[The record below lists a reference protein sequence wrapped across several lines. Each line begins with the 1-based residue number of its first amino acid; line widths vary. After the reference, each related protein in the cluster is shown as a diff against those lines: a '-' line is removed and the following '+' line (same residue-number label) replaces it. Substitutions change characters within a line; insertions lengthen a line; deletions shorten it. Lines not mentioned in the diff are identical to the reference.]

1 MYASILQRNSAMENR
16 NNNVRPLKLPDGQQ
30 VFTDAPVQKR
40 RYRLY
45 DKIKIS
51 KQGMDLVIVV
61 IIALLLVCLIA
72 GIALARG

>member
-1 MYASILQRNSAMENR
+1 MKNR
-16 NNNVRPLKLPDGQQ
+16 NHNVRPLKLPDGQQ

>member
-1 MYASILQRNSAMENR
+1 M
-16 NNNVRPLKLPDGQQ
+16 RPLKLPDGQQ
-30 VFTDAPVQKR
+30 VVENAPVQKR

-61 IIALLLVCLIA
+61 IIGLLLVCLIA
-72 GIALARG
+72 GIVLARG

>member
-1 MYASILQRNSAMENR
+1 MENR
-16 NNNVRPLKLPDGQQ
+16 NHNARPMKLPDGQQ
-30 VFTDAPVQKR
+30 VFTDAPVQKK

-61 IIALLLVCLIA
+61 IIGLLLICLIA
-72 GIALARG
+72 GIMLARG